1 MISGTFFVFSILKEK
16 KVTSIWPFEPI
27 QTILVIHVRHLMV
40 DLFVGTEIV
49 WSDSNFCAKNHLFS
63 VQPIKNVDLI
73 FIHVPLSG
81 DSGKFTEKAPKV

>member
-1 MISGTFFVFSILKEK
+1 
-16 KVTSIWPFEPI
+16 
-27 QTILVIHVRHLMV
+27 MV

-81 DSGKFTEKAPKV
+81 DSGKFAEKAPKV